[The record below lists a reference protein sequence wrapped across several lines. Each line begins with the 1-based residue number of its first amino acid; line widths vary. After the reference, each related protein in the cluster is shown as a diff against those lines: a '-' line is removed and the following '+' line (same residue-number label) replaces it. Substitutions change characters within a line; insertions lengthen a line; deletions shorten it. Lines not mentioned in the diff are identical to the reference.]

1 MPKVLIT
8 GAHSFVGSS
17 FLKFTQFKNTVEVS
31 LREYNPEDIDF
42 NKSDVVLHLAAI
54 VHQSKEIPEDEYL
67 KINRDL
73 CLHVAEHAKRA
84 GVKQF
89 IFLSTC
95 KVYGDFI
102 SDLDLRDEDSK
113 CYPND
118 SYGKSKYEAEIGL
131 RKLEDSKFT
140 VSIIRTPLVYGEGV
154 KANMLSIIRLVDSVP
169 ILPFKAINNKRN
181 YTYSEN
187 LVGFIDRIIEKR
199 ASGIFIASDNDPIS
213 TTDLVRYL
221 SVYLG
226 RKVVLFKL
234 PKVFFNIGMAILPR
248 IFDRLFNSQEFDN
261 TKTKAKLEYEPPFS
275 TEEGIKRMINSFK
288 NEKKTR

>member
-8 GAHSFVGSS
+8 GTESFVGTN
-17 FLKFTQFKNTVEVS
+17 FRKFSQIKDVDEVS
-31 LREYNPEDIDF
+31 LREYNPENIDF
-42 NKSDVVLHLAAI
+42 SKYDVVLHLAAI
-54 VHQSKEIPEDEYL
+54 VHQSKEIPYGEYL
-67 KINRDL
+67 KINRNL
-73 CLHVAEHAKRA
+73 CLHVAEHAKRS

-89 IFLSTC
+89 VFLSTC

-113 CYPND
+113 CYPSD

-169 ILPFKAINNKRN
+169 ILPFKAINNKRS

-187 LVGFIDRIIEKR
+187 LVGFIDRIIERR
-199 ASGIFIASDNDPIS
+199 ASGVFIASDNYPIS
-213 TTDLVRYL
+213 TTELVRYL
-221 SVYLG
+221 SVYLD
-226 RKVVLFKL
+226 RKVILFRL
-234 PKVFFNIGMAILPR
+234 PKIFINIGMAILPR

-261 TKTKAKLEYEPPFS
+261 TKTKAKLDYEPPFS

-288 NEKKTR
+288 NGEITR